1 MNVFSH
7 FRDEVVAVVEDLA
20 GEGALPRGIDTAK
33 VSVEPPRD
41 AAHGDLATNAA
52 MVLAKSAGRKP
63 RELAELLAVRL
74 GAHTSVTEAS
84 VAGPGFINLRLDPAF
99 WQKRVRDALE
109 AGTAYGDATLG
120 AGRRVNVEFVSANP
134 TGPMHVGHGRGAV
147 VGDALAALLA
157 KAGFEVTREY
167 YINDAGAQVDALARA
182 VFLRYRESLGET
194 IGEIPE
200 GLYPGDYLVPVG
212 DALARAHGKAL
223 AASERAEW
231 LPIVRDAAVGAMM
244 TLIRDDLAALNIR
257 FDVYASERAL
267 TDAGRIQ
274 QVVDELASRDLVY
287 TGTLEP
293 PKGKQIEDWEPRPQ
307 LLFRATQFGDDV
319 DRPLRKSDGSWTYF
333 AADIAYHA
341 DKIGRG
347 FDALIDV
354 WGADHGG
361 YVKRMQAAV
370 EALSEGRV
378 ALDVKLCQLVH
389 LMERGE
395 PVKMSKRA
403 GTFVTLREVVDR
415 VGRDVVRFIML
426 TRKND
431 APLEFD
437 LAKVMEQSKDNPVF
451 YVQYAHAR
459 ACSALRNAQAAFPRL
474 GLDDSALAAAELERL
489 IDEGELAL
497 VRLMAGWPRIV
508 EAAAEAHEPHRV
520 AFYLYDLAAEFHA
533 QWNRGNDDEA
543 LRFIVS
549 GDERLSAARLAL
561 VRAVAIVIASGLG
574 VMGVEPVQE
583 MR

>member
-1 MNVFSH
+1 
-7 FRDEVVAVVEDLA
+7 
-20 GEGALPRGIDTAK
+20 
-33 VSVEPPRD
+33 
-41 AAHGDLATNAA
+41 
-52 MVLAKSAGRKP
+52 
-63 RELAELLAVRL
+63 
-74 GAHTSVTEAS
+74 
-84 VAGPGFINLRLDPAF
+84 
-99 WQKRVRDALE
+99 
-109 AGTAYGDATLG
+109 
-120 AGRRVNVEFVSANP
+120 
-134 TGPMHVGHGRGAV
+134 
-147 VGDALAALLA
+147 
-157 KAGFEVTREY
+157 
-167 YINDAGAQVDALARA
+167 
-182 VFLRYRESLGET
+182 
-194 IGEIPE
+194 
-200 GLYPGDYLVPVG
+200 
-212 DALARAHGKAL
+212 
-223 AASERAEW
+223 
-231 LPIVRDAAVGAMM
+231 
-244 TLIRDDLAALNIR
+244 
-257 FDVYASERAL
+257 
-267 TDAGRIQ
+267 
-274 QVVDELASRDLVY
+274 
-287 TGTLEP
+287 
-293 PKGKQIEDWEPRPQ
+293 
-307 LLFRATQFGDDV
+307 
-319 DRPLRKSDGSWTYF
+319 
-333 AADIAYHA
+333 
-341 DKIGRG
+341 
-347 FDALIDV
+347 
-354 WGADHGG
+354 
-361 YVKRMQAAV
+361 MQAAV

-520 AFYLYDLAAEFHA
+520 AFYLYDLASQFHA

-549 GDERLSAARLAL
+549 GDERLTAARLAL
-561 VRAVAIVIASGLG
+561 VRAVAIVTASGLG